1 MLVALAVLVVM
12 RKHMVGV
19 GGGAWAAGARRWT
32 RVFAVGIWL
41 ALVVGLGPQVHVGG
55 RECLR

>member
-1 MLVALAVLVVM
+1 MLVVM

-55 RECLR
+55 RDCSR